1 VGVGERREPV
11 NVVPNA
17 EGRDSSG
24 SEVPAGKEPVT
35 PGPDDTDVL
44 LTNGTTV
51 RVRPIRPDD
60 AAALRAF
67 HAGLSAESIML
78 RFFGAHPT
86 LSDAEVERFTHVDG
100 VDRLA
105 LVAEDGMGI
114 VAVARF
120 DRTPGRD
127 EAEAAFVVGDAFQG
141 HGLGSLLLQRLAD
154 EARARGIR
162 WLVADTLAENFRM
175 LHVFRDAGFPRTFT
189 LASEVMRVVMDIG
202 HRPGQ
207 PVPGAGIGP
216 T

>member
-1 VGVGERREPV
+1 MGEIDGASPSRRRASERRR
-11 NVVPNA
+11 
-17 EGRDSSG
+17 GL
-24 SEVPAGKEPVT
+24 VT
-35 PGPDDTDVL
+35 EL
-44 LTNGTTV
+44 LVDGGATV
-51 RVRPIRPDD
+51 AVRAIRPDD
-60 AAALRAF
+60 DEALRAF

-78 RFFGAHPT
+78 RFFGAHPK

-100 VDRLA
+100 VDRVA
-105 LVAEDGMGI
+105 LVAEDASGI

-127 EAEAAFVVGDAFQG
+127 EAEVAFVVGDAFQG

-175 LHVFRDAGFPRTFT
+175 LHVFRDAGFPRTST
-189 LASEVMRVVMDIG
+189 RDSEVTRVVMDIG

-207 PVPGAGIGP
+207 PVPGAGTGP

>member
-1 VGVGERREPV
+1 VP
-11 NVVPNA
+11 VVPTKKVEA
-17 EGRDSSG
+17 AVAA
-24 SEVPAGKEPVT
+24 VPGGDEQVMPAPEETGA
-35 PGPDDTDVL
+35 L
-44 LTNGTTV
+44 RTNGTTV

-78 RFFGAHPT
+78 RFFSAHPR

-105 LVAEDGMGI
+105 LVAEDGTGI

-120 DRTPGRD
+120 DRTPGLD
-127 EAEAAFVVGDAFQG
+127 EAEVAFVVGDAFQG

-154 EARARGIR
+154 EARARGVR

-175 LHVFRDAGFPRTFT
+175 LHVFRDAGFPRTLT
-189 LASEVMRVVMDIG
+189 RTSEVVRVVMDIG
-202 HRPGQ
+202 DRPG
-207 PVPGAGIGP
+207 
-216 T
+216 